1 MSLPPSQVQAARADE
16 RDQVVQVTREAE
28 VFNAEEIAAVEEL
41 FDDYVAKGLSSTYQF
56 LLYHLDGRVVGFTCY
71 GPRSLTH
78 GTFDLFWIG
87 TAPSTQRKGVGH
99 ALIEATERAV
109 RSMGGRLLIVETSDR
124 PEYEPARRFYASHGY
139 RREALIKD
147 FYDVGDSLI
156 LYSKELGSFP
166 GSLGVNS
173 KIQVG

>member
-41 FDDYVAKGLSSTYQF
+41 FDDYVAKGLGSTYQF

-71 GPRSLTH
+71 GPRSLTR
-78 GTFDLFWIG
+78 GTFDLFWIC

-109 RSMGGRLLIVETSDR
+109 RSIGGRLLIVETSDR

-156 LYSKELGSFP
+156 LYSKKLGSFP

-173 KIQVG
+173 KTKVG

>member
-1 MSLPPSQVQAARADE
+1 MSLPSSEVKAARADE

-41 FDDYVAKGLSSTYQF
+41 YDDYVAKGQASTYQF
-56 LLYHLDGRVVGFTCY
+56 LVYRLDGRVVGFACY
-71 GPRSLTH
+71 GPRSLTR

-87 TAPSTQRKGVGH
+87 TAPGAQRKGVGH
-99 ALIEATERAV
+99 ALIEATEQAI
-109 RSMGGRLLIVETSDR
+109 RSLGGRLLIVETSDR

-139 RREALIKD
+139 RREALVQD

-156 LYSKELGSFP
+156 LYSKKLR
-166 GSLGVNS
+166 
-173 KIQVG
+173 